1 MNPDEHLLY
10 EVLRLFAIPDRS
22 VNEVQETGLVSL
34 YQFLER
40 SLLAA
45 EKRSNNRRVVQ
56 RA

>member
-1 MNPDEHLLY
+1 MNPDEHLLH
-10 EVLRLFAIPDRS
+10 EVFRFLAIPDRS
-22 VNEVQETGLVSL
+22 VNEVQETGLVPL

-45 EKRSNNRRVVQ
+45 EKRSYNRRVVQ